1 MNSEDSIFDAQ
12 WLRFDLADKIDLRR
26 GDMRVALSELMMFY
40 TKESDINNK
49 FEMGQIIWTSW

>member
-49 FEMGQIIWTSW
+49 FEMGQII

>member
-12 WLRFDLADKIDLRR
+12 WLRLDLADKIDLRR

-40 TKESDINNK
+40 TKASYKNIK
-49 FEMGQIIWTSW
+49 FEISGTTWGK

>member
-12 WLRFDLADKIDLRR
+12 WLRLDLAYKIDLRR

-40 TKESDINNK
+40 TKASYINNK
-49 FEMGQIIWTSW
+49 FEISGTTWGK

>member
-12 WLRFDLADKIDLRR
+12 WLRLDLADKIDLRR

-40 TKESDINNK
+40 TKASYINNK
-49 FEMGQIIWTSW
+49 FEISGTTWGK

>member
-26 GDMRVALSELMMFY
+26 GDMHVALSELMMFY

-49 FEMGQIIWTSW
+49 FEMGQII

>member
-12 WLRFDLADKIDLRR
+12 WLRLDLADKIDLRR

-40 TKESDINNK
+40 TKASYINIK
-49 FEMGQIIWTSW
+49 FEISGTTWGK

>member
-12 WLRFDLADKIDLRR
+12 WLRLDLADKIYLRR

-40 TKESDINNK
+40 TKASYINNK
-49 FEMGQIIWTSW
+49 FEISGTTWGK